1 MTSARLAPPPAPG
14 DDPAMP
20 PADDFRALAPDLDQG
35 LDALGQALPPATRLA
50 LLDYLALLARWNRA
64 WNLSAVREPRQMLVR
79 HVLDSLAVLPFLHGD
94 RLADVGSGPGLP
106 GIPLALARP
115 DLTVLL
121 VDSNTKMARFQREAL
136 RQLGL
141 APRCQSLQARVEQL
155 HPDVGYD
162 TIVSRA
168 FSSLAQF
175 VTLSAGLRA
184 PGGRWLALKGR
195 RPDPELAQL
204 PAPVQVLGVHALQ
217 VPGLAGDR
225 HAIIMTAPPPTPPPT
240 PGP

>member
-1 MTSARLAPPPAPG
+1 MSPPRLAPTPAPG
-14 DDPAMP
+14 DDRPMPAP
-20 PADDFRALAPDLDQG
+20 SDFRALAPALEEGLAGLG
-35 LDALGQALPPATRLA
+35 LDLPVATRTA
-50 LLDYLALLARWNRA
+50 LLDYLALLARWNQA
-64 WNLSAVREPRQMLVR
+64 WNLSAVRDPREMLVR
-79 HVLDSLAVLPFLHGD
+79 HVLDSLAVLPFLHGT

-121 VDSNTKMARFQREAL
+121 VDSNGKMARFQREAL
-136 RQLGL
+136 RVLGL

-155 HPDVGYD
+155 RPEPGYD
-162 TIVSRA
+162 TITSRA
-168 FSSLAQF
+168 FASLADF
-175 VTLSAGLRA
+175 VSHSAGLRA

-195 RPDPELAQL
+195 RPDAELAQL
-204 PAPVQVLGVHALQ
+204 PPQVQVLAVHALA
-217 VPGLAGDR
+217 VPGLAGER

>member
-1 MTSARLAPPPAPG
+1 MSP
-14 DDPAMP
+14 DP
-20 PADDFRALAPDLDQG
+20 DFRALAPVLDQG
-35 LDALGQALPPATRLA
+35 LMALGQDLPAATRAA
-50 LLDYLALLARWNRA
+50 LLDYLALLARWNQA
-64 WNLSAVREPRQMLVR
+64 WNLSAVRDPREMLVR
-79 HVLDSLAVLPFLHGD
+79 HVLDSLAVLPYLQGD

-121 VDSNTKMARFQREAL
+121 VDSNNKMARFQREAL

-155 HPDVGYD
+155 RPEPGYD
-162 TIVSRA
+162 TVVSRA
-168 FSSLAQF
+168 FASLTDF

-184 PGGRWLALKGR
+184 PAGRWLALKGR

-204 PAPVQVLGVHALQ
+204 PAPVRVLAIHALQ
-217 VPGLAGDR
+217 VPGLAGER

>member
-1 MTSARLAPPPAPG
+1 MTAALAPAPAAG

-20 PADDFRALAPDLDQG
+20 PDPDFHALAPVLDQG
-35 LDALGQALPPATRLA
+35 LADLGLDLPVATRTA
-50 LLDYLALLARWNRA
+50 LLAYLALLARWNQA
-64 WNLSAVREPRQMLVR
+64 WNLSAVRDPREMLVR

-94 RLADVGSGPGLP
+94 RVADVGSGPGLP

-115 DLTVLL
+115 ELTVLL
-121 VDSNTKMARFQREAL
+121 VDSNNKMARFQREAL

-141 APRCQSLQARVEQL
+141 APRCQSLQARVEGL
-155 HPDVGYD
+155 RPEPGYD
-162 TIVSRA
+162 TVVSRA
-168 FSSLAQF
+168 FASLADF

-195 RPDPELAQL
+195 RPEPELAQL